1 MMVINAAAVLLI
13 ILLLQQPDALAKSD
27 TTYASNTADNT
38 FKSTIKLIVKFKP
51 NSTDNDGHLRSFSTL
66 SNNSSTANKL
76 LSTKVRSISTISN
89 DGHLASVEIYPE
101 DKDMVIHELKND
113 DNVLFVEEDF
123 EIHKTPAIEEQQ
135 HDTPAGNLRRTLE
148 EVEQYGNSL
157 IQTPEILRTI
167 ASKPNLYIN
176 TPVKVCIIDTGYN
189 IDHEDL
195 PKDHVT
201 QTDVGYGSS
210 FFDNDGHGTHCAG
223 VIGAVGGNGR
233 GVVGVI
239 PDDKLF
245 SFHIVKALN
254 DDGTGNALAML
265 RAIQG
270 CIHNGSK
277 IISMS
282 IGSSFQS
289 AIFRDE
295 FERAY
300 NEGVLL
306 VSASGNKGEAVY
318 DYPASYESVISVG
331 AVDWH
336 GNRAEFSN
344 YNDQVEL
351 LAPGVSIKSTY
362 RSSDGYRKLSGTSM
376 ATPFVVGAM
385 ALVWGYFPTC
395 SNQQMRNVFART
407 AKQISSDPSGCD
419 EKNGYGII
427 QAKAAFDALQRF
439 GCEFGGEDSIP
450 KSLGAL
456 GGCQQ
461 LRSITDKTLALTAP
475 TLHLTDKTTPPSFA
489 TLQPSVSPSN
499 LITLSNITWTPT
511 PTDTEKTASPSFAL
525 TASALS
531 PSNPVISNI
540 TWTTTP
546 TAKPTTTQVTSFTVR
561 PSINPTH
568 GPPDSPTNPLT
579 LQPTIPPT
587 IPPLPLTSSPS
598 NSVSLIGFAT
608 ALTPISPSDR
618 TSSNQTTD
626 EPTLLTASVAPTN
639 IPTAIG
645 PTVSNQT
652 DQTILTDQNMFL
664 PFASP
669 SIASN
674 VYTAASSSS
683 SSSST
688 SHMLSFTLYLA
699 TSLTI
704 LWFIC

>member
-27 TTYASNTADNT
+27 TTYASNTSN
-38 FKSTIKLIVKFKP
+38 STIKLIVKFKP
-51 NSTDNDGHLRSFSTL
+51 TSANNNGSPRSFSTR
-66 SNNSSTANKL
+66 SNNSSTANQL
-76 LSTKVRSISTISN
+76 LSTKVRSISNISN
-89 DGHLASVEIYPE
+89 NGHLASVEIYPE
-101 DKDMVIHELKND
+101 DKDMVINELKKD

-123 EIHKTPAIEEQQ
+123 EIYKSPAIEEQQ
-135 HDTPAGNLRRTLE
+135 QQYNPAGNLRRSLE
-148 EVEQYGNSL
+148 EVEQYGNRL
-157 IQTPEILRTI
+157 IQTPEILRTV
-167 ASKPNLYIN
+167 SSQPNQYIN

-223 VIGAVGGNGR
+223 VIGAVGGNDR

-239 PDDKLF
+239 PDEKLF

-265 RAIQG
+265 TAIRG
-270 CIHNGSK
+270 CIDNGSK

-318 DYPASYESVISVG
+318 DYPASYETVISVG

-376 ATPFVVGAM
+376 ATPFVVGAL

-407 AKQISSDPSGCD
+407 AKRISSDPSGCD

-427 QAKAAFDALQRF
+427 QAKAAFDALQQF

-450 KSLGAL
+450 KSLDAF

-461 LRSITDKTLALTAP
+461 IQSITDKTLALTTP
-475 TLHLTDKTTPPSFA
+475 TLRPTEETTSPSFA
-489 TLQPSVSPSN
+489 TLQPSMSPSN
-499 LITLSNITWTPT
+499 SMTLSNITWTPT
-511 PTDTEKTASPSFAL
+511 PTDTVKTTSPSFA
-525 TASALS
+525 TFQPSMR
-531 PSNPVISNI
+531 PSNAMISSI
-540 TWTTTP
+540 TLTSTT
-546 TAKPTTTQVTSFTVR
+546 TAKPTTTQVTSFSDSPPIT
-561 PSINPTH
+561 PTH
-568 GPPDSPTNPLT
+568 GPSVSPTNPLT
-579 LQPTIPPT
+579 YQ
-587 IPPLPLTSSPS
+587 
-598 NSVSLIGFAT
+598 VS
-608 ALTPISPSDR
+608 ALMS
-618 TSSNQTTD
+618 
-626 EPTLLTASVAPTN
+626 
-639 IPTAIG
+639 
-645 PTVSNQT
+645 
-652 DQTILTDQNMFL
+652 
-664 PFASP
+664 
-669 SIASN
+669 
-674 VYTAASSSS
+674 
-683 SSSST
+683 
-688 SHMLSFTLYLA
+688 LSL
-699 TSLTI
+699 
-704 LWFIC
+704 